1 MKLRDKLTLLFT
13 ILTISISVVI
23 SVLSIKFASD
33 VIVDKNDRYFS
44 DISNQATDNIAR
56 NISDIDQITFNILTS
71 SIIQKDLKVANTM
84 TQEGLDKTLIA
95 NNIGNFI
102 FKYMV
107 NNDDIISISVF
118 SDNGMEFTI
127 NQNVL
132 DKTYQLF
139 EKDKIYAANGSA
151 LWGLNKDGSG
161 NFCTARAILDLVTQ
175 KPIGYINLVIKGDYF
190 GKIVKDI
197 SSSVLSGTYL
207 LDNNGIV
214 VSSNNA
220 EKLGSQLPNYEEL
233 INAQGSSL
241 YVLDGIKNYI
251 YEGEQLS
258 NGWTL
263 VNLIP
268 QNELKNGTKVLSK
281 LATIVDSIIIIIAFG
296 FIIFFVK
303 RFTDPITKLCRSME
317 NVGRG
322 DFEERVI
329 VESDD
334 EIGMLSKS
342 FNSMIENIDRLIKT
356 VYQLEVSKK
365 QAELDSLKMQI
376 NPHFLYNTLE
386 TINWMARIKNNTDIT
401 IVTTALGEFL
411 RASVHQSNFITVAE
425 ELRNI
430 NNYLTIQ
437 RYRFGDKIKAEIL
450 ADDGCYHE
458 LIPSFILQPL
468 VENAIIHGLEP
479 KISNGCLK
487 ISVRLVGEDL
497 LFSVWD
503 NGVGIDEKRLKQI
516 RMDLAEYST
525 QNFIGLGNV
534 SKRLYLTYGERYG
547 LEINSTVG
555 KETTV
560 SFKIPCKNIR

>member
-1 MKLRDKLTLLFT
+1 MKLRNKLTLLFAV
-13 ILTISISVVI
+13 LTISISVII

-56 NISDIDQITFNILTS
+56 NLSDIDQITFNILTS
-71 SIIQKDLKVANTM
+71 SIIQKDLKTANAM

-95 NNIGNFI
+95 NDIGNFI

-132 DKTYQLF
+132 DETYQLF
-139 EKDKIYAANGSA
+139 EKDEIYAANGSA

-161 NFCTARAILDLVTQ
+161 NFCTARAILDLITQ

-207 LDNNGIV
+207 LDSNGIV
-214 VSSNNA
+214 VSTNNND
-220 EKLGSQLPNYEEL
+220 KLGSQLASYDML
-233 INAQGSSL
+233 IDMQGVSL
-241 YVLDGIKNYI
+241 YELDGIKNYI
-251 YEGEQLS
+251 YRGERLS

-268 QNELKNGTKVLSK
+268 QNELKNGTKMLARLS
-281 LATIVDSIIIIIAFG
+281 AVVDSITIIVAFG

-303 RFTDPITKLCRSME
+303 RFTDPITELCRSME
-317 NVGRG
+317 NVGQG
-322 DFEERVI
+322 DFEERVV

-342 FNSMIENIDRLIKT
+342 FNAMIENIENLIKT

-450 ADDGCYHE
+450 ADDDCYHE

-487 ISVRLVGEDL
+487 ISVRWVEDEL

-503 NGVGIDEKRLKQI
+503 DGVGIDEKKLEKI
-516 RMDLAEYST
+516 RADLAEHSV

-534 SKRLYLTYGERYG
+534 NKRLYLNYGEGYG
-547 LEINSTVG
+547 LEINSTVNKG
-555 KETTV
+555 TLV
-560 SFKIPCKNIR
+560 SFRIPCKTVC